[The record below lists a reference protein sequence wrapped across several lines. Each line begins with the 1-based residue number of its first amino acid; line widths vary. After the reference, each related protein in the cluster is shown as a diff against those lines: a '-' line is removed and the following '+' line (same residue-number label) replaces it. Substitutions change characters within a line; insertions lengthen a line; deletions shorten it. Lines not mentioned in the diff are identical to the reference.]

1 MERTLTWRDLNRAL
15 LARQSLD
22 TRVRADPATVLERM
36 AGIQAQYAPSMY
48 IGLWTR
54 IEGFERES
62 LTRLLEAREVV
73 QATTLRATIH
83 LVSRA
88 DYWPTLIAIR
98 DARRDWYHRVI
109 RNNVGPTE
117 LAEAAASLRELLR
130 ERPVKRA
137 EMDQLYGA
145 EVRGGV
151 GMYLDMVRVP
161 PSGTW
166 ARRRADLFG
175 LAEDWVGPPEVTVDA
190 GRELLVR
197 RYLGGFGP
205 AHRSEIADWAG
216 LSVADI
222 AKVLAGM
229 ELRRFRDERGRELVD
244 LPDLPLPDPE
254 TPAPVRFLPTYDA
267 TLLAHARRTLILP
280 EEHRT
285 KVFHVRMPQSIG
297 TFLVDGQVAGTWTVS
312 KAGVVSWEPFAK
324 LPVSVRRQVDAEA
337 TALTAFHTTS
347 HATS

>member
-15 LARQSLD
+15 LARQSLIA
-22 TRVRADPATVLERM
+22 RVPDDPATVLERM
-36 AGIQAQYAPSMY
+36 AGLQAQYAPSMY

-73 QATTLRATIH
+73 QATILRATIH

-88 DYWPTLIAIR
+88 DFWPFLIAIR
-98 DARRDWYHRVI
+98 DARRDWYHRVD
-109 RNNVGPTE
+109 RNDISPAE
-117 LAEAAASLRELLR
+117 LSEAAAGLRALLLQ
-130 ERPVKRA
+130 RPVRRA
-137 EMDQLYGA
+137 EIDQVFGA
-145 EVRGGV
+145 AVRGGI

-175 LAEDWVGPPEVTVDA
+175 LAEDWVGAPDVTVEA
-190 GRELLVR
+190 ARELLVR

-216 LSVADI
+216 LSVTDI
-222 AKVLAGM
+222 AKVLSTM

-244 LPDLPLPDPE
+244 LPDQPLPDPQ

-267 TLLAHARRTLILP
+267 TLLVHARRTLILP

-285 KVFHVRMPQSIG
+285 KVFHMRMPQSIG

-312 KAGVVSWEPFAK
+312 KAGVVSWEPFAA
-324 LPVSVRRQVDAEA
+324 LPASVRRQVDAEA
-337 TALTAFHTTS
+337 GALTEFHSTS
-347 HATS
+347 

>member
-15 LARQSLD
+15 LARQCLLA
-22 TRVRADPATVLERM
+22 RVPADPPAVLERM
-36 AGIQAQYAPSMY
+36 AGLQAQYAPSMY

-62 LTRLLEAREVV
+62 LTRLLEDREVV
-73 QATTLRATIH
+73 QATLLRATIH

-88 DYWPTLIAIR
+88 DFWPFVVAVR
-98 DARRDWYHRVI
+98 EARRDWYHRVI
-109 RNNVGPTE
+109 RNNVGPAQ
-117 LAEAAASLRELLR
+117 LAEAAEGLRKLLR
-130 ERPVKRA
+130 QRPVRRA
-137 EMDQLYGA
+137 EIDQLYGA
-145 EVRGGV
+145 QVRGGV

-166 ARRRADLFG
+166 SRRRADLFG
-175 LAEDWVGPPEVTVDA
+175 LAEDWVPPTGVTVA
-190 GRELLVR
+190 EARELLVR

-216 LSVADI
+216 LSVADV
-222 AKVLAGM
+222 AKVLAPM

-244 LPDLPLPDPE
+244 LPDQPLPDPD

-297 TFLVDGQVAGTWTVS
+297 TFLVDGQVAGTWS
-312 KAGVVSWEPFAK
+312 WRDGAVVWEPFAP
-324 LPVSVRRQVDAEA
+324 LPARVRRQVDAEA
-337 TALTAFHTTS
+337 GALTAFH
-347 HATS
+347 ATS

>member
-15 LARQSLD
+15 LARQSLIS
-22 TRVRADPATVLERM
+22 RVRDDPATVLERM
-36 AGIQAQYAPSMY
+36 AGLQAQYAPSMY

-62 LTRLLEAREVV
+62 LTRLLESREVV
-73 QATTLRATIH
+73 QATLLRATIH

-88 DYWPTLIAIR
+88 DFWPFVVGVR

-109 RNNVGPTE
+109 RNNVGPEE
-117 LAEAAASLRELLR
+117 LAEAAKGLEALLR
-130 ERPVKRA
+130 ERPLRRT
-137 EMDQLYGA
+137 EIDQRYGA
-145 EVRGGV
+145 AVRGGV

-175 LAEDWVGPPEVTVDA
+175 LAKDWVAPTAVTVA
-190 GRELLVR
+190 EGRELLVR

-222 AKVLAGM
+222 TKVLAPM

-244 LPDLPLPDPE
+244 LPDQPLPDPG

-267 TLLAHARRTLILP
+267 TLLAHARRSLILP

-312 KAGVVSWEPFAK
+312 KSGVVSWEPFAK
-324 LPVSVRRQVDAEA
+324 LPAAVRRQVDAEA
-337 TALTAFHTTS
+337 GALTAFHSTS
-347 HATS
+347 

>member
-15 LARQSLD
+15 LARQSLISRTTDD
-22 TRVRADPATVLERM
+22 TATVLERM
-36 AGIQAQYAPSMY
+36 AGLQAQYAPSMY

-62 LTRLLEAREVV
+62 LTRLLESREVV
-73 QATTLRATIH
+73 QATLLRATIH

-88 DYWPTLIAIR
+88 DFWPFVVAVR
-98 DARRDWYHRVI
+98 DFRRDWYHRATTG
-109 RNNVGPTE
+109 GPSPAE
-117 LAEAAASLRELLR
+117 LDEAAARLREHLR
-130 ERPVKRA
+130 ERPLRRA
-137 EMDQLYGA
+137 EIDQLLGA
-145 EVRGGV
+145 KVRAGV
-151 GMYLDMVRVP
+151 GMYLDLVRVP

-175 LAEDWVGPPEVTVDA
+175 LAEDWVAPTGVTVA
-190 GRELLVR
+190 EARELLVR

-222 AKVLAGM
+222 TKVLAPM
-229 ELRRFRDERGRELVD
+229 QLRHFRDERGRELVD
-244 LPDLPLPDPE
+244 LPDQPLPDPG

-280 EEHRT
+280 EEHRA
-285 KVFHVRMPQSIG
+285 KVFHTRMPQSIG
-297 TFLVDGQVAGTWTVS
+297 TFLVDGQVAGTWKVDKS
-312 KAGVVSWEPFAK
+312 GVVTWEPFAT
-324 LPVSVRRQVDAEA
+324 LPASVRRQVDAEA
-337 TALTAFHTTS
+337 GALTEFHSTS
-347 HATS
+347 

>member
-1 MERTLTWRDLNRAL
+1 MDRTLTWRDLNRAL
-15 LARQSLD
+15 LARQSLSA
-22 TRVRADPATVLERM
+22 RVRADAPTVLERM
-36 AGIQAQYAPSMY
+36 AGLQAQYAPSMY

-73 QATTLRATIH
+73 QATILRATIH
-83 LVSRA
+83 LVSRS
-88 DYWPTLIAIR
+88 DFWPFLIAVR
-98 DARRDWYHRVI
+98 DVRRDWYHRAN
-109 RNNVGPTE
+109 RAGPTPE
-117 LAEAAASLRELLR
+117 QLTEAAAGLRELLR
-130 ERPVKRA
+130 ERPLRRA
-137 EMDQLYGA
+137 ELDQLYGPA
-145 EVRGGV
+145 VRAGV
-151 GMYLDMVRVP
+151 GMYLDLVRVP

-175 LAEDWVGPPEVTVDA
+175 LAEDWVGPPAVTVDA
-190 GRELLVR
+190 ARELIVR

-222 AKVLAGM
+222 APVLGRL

-244 LPDLPLPDPE
+244 LPDQPLPDPD

-280 EEHRT
+280 EEHRA
-285 KVFHVRMPQSIG
+285 KIFHVRMPQSIG
-297 TFLVDGQVAGTWTVS
+297 TFLVDGQVAGTWTLKDGAV
-312 KAGVVSWEPFAK
+312 AWEPFAP
-324 LPVSVRRQVDAEA
+324 LPASVRRQVAAEA
-337 TALTAFHTTS
+337 DALTALHSTS
-347 HATS
+347 

>member
-15 LARQSLD
+15 LARQSLIS
-22 TRVRADPATVLERM
+22 RARDDAATVLERM
-36 AGIQAQYAPSMY
+36 AGLQAQYAPSMY

-62 LTRLLEAREVV
+62 LTRLLESREVV
-73 QATTLRATIH
+73 QATLLRATIH

-88 DYWPTLIAIR
+88 DFWPFVLAVR
-98 DARRDWYHRVI
+98 DSRRDWYHRVI
-109 RNNVGPTE
+109 RNNVGPAQLT
-117 LAEAAASLRELLR
+117 EAAAGLRELLR
-130 ERPVKRA
+130 ERPLRRV
-137 EMDQLYGA
+137 EIDQLYGA

-175 LAEDWVGPPEVTVDA
+175 LAEDWVPPQDITVDA
-190 GRELLVR
+190 ARELIVR

-216 LSVADI
+216 LSVTDI
-222 AKVLAGM
+222 TKVLAPM
-229 ELRRFRDERGRELVD
+229 RLRRFRDERGRELVD

-312 KAGVVSWEPFAK
+312 KAGVVAWEPFGT
-324 LPVSVRRQVDAEA
+324 LPASVRRQVDAEA
-337 TALTAFHTTS
+337 GALTAFHSTS
-347 HATS
+347 